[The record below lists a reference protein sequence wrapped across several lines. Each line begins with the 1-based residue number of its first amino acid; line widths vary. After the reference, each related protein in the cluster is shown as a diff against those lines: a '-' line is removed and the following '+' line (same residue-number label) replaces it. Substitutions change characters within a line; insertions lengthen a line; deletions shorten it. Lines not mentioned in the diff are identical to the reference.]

1 MDVPTA
7 GGSLEQPGQRNAARR
22 PSGKGVVLLA
32 LLLISVVAVGFGGVF
47 AASKLSR
54 PALRPSALAQN
65 QVVTLYNTSGSQP
78 PAKVDPGPPPPP
90 CNCTL
95 NTVNVPRPT
104 PTPVRPPDQGQ
115 MIVVSLT
122 KEWLW
127 AYQDGKQVFDTP
139 VTTGRPELPT
149 VTGTFSVMGKFAPI
163 EFTSPWPPGSPFWY
177 APTHINFALLFADGG
192 YFLHDAWWRNDFGP
206 GSNQPH
212 TLPDGTFETGSHG
225 CVQMP
230 TPAAQWLYNWADV
243 GTIVQVD
250 A

>member
-1 MDVPTA
+1 MDSPTA
-7 GGSLEQPGQRNAARR
+7 GGSPEQAGQRSAARR
-22 PSGKGVVLLA
+22 PSGKRAVLLA
-32 LLLISVVAVGFGGVF
+32 LLLVCVVFVGVGGVF

-54 PALRPSALAQN
+54 PALKPSALAQN

-78 PAKVDPGPPPPP
+78 PTKVDPGPPPPP

-104 PTPVRPPDQGQ
+104 PTPVRPPDHGQ

-206 GSNQPH
+206 GSNLPH

-243 GTIVQVD
+243 GTIVQVNP
-250 A
+250 